1 MEKTKY
7 KFKKVLIYESKTNMY
22 ICRYIFDNEIIDFKI
37 LNDHKCF
44 MKIVLYWRK
53 IDEKIKLDFI
63 KQVHW
68 HLLQL
73 PTQVPK

>member
-7 KFKKVLIYESKTNMY
+7 KFKKDLIYESKTNMY

-68 HLLQL
+68 HLLPILKQDE
-73 PTQVPK
+73 